1 MEDLNDIIAS
11 LSADDINMLKGV
23 ASSILGDSNEDDNA
37 QSNSNNSNNS
47 NHNQSNN
54 NFRSNNHGNVNNNAQ
69 FNNNSQSNNSL
80 QNTINSL
87 LNNNQNNNQNNSQ
100 NQNRN
105 QNNNQ
110 SLNGLNLNS
119 LGINADDFKMMM
131 KAKTIFDK
139 MNNTSDKNTDLILA
153 LKPHLSPENR
163 NKADIAIKILRLFDI
178 LPMLKD
184 LF

>member
-23 ASSILGDSNEDDNA
+23 ASSILGDANDDSQQSGNNSGNNHNNSSHSNNNT
-37 QSNSNNSNNS
+37 QFNNSNSNNSI
-47 NHNQSNN
+47 
-54 NFRSNNHGNVNNNAQ
+54 
-69 FNNNSQSNNSL
+69 
-80 QNTINSL
+80 QNTINNL
-87 LNNNQNNNQNNSQ
+87 LNGNQNGNQNNQQQNA
-100 NQNRN
+100 
-105 QNNNQ
+105 
-110 SLNGLNLNS
+110 LNLNS
-119 LGINADDFKMMM
+119 LGLNADDFKMMM

-139 MNNTSDKNTDLILA
+139 MNNTNDKNTDLILA

-163 NKADIAIKILRLFDI
+163 NKADTAIKILRLFDI